1 HIKGTMRNEIPA
13 FDIPPFN
20 GERYEDLVPDTLD
33 IVERA
38 NLMVRALSTPCNAL
52 DVYYQRDFLPFL
64 YCVKYF
70 EALPLLR
77 TASGNNQNEFIDR
90 EWMEK
95 ILGSLGPDGLSY
107 FGSHD
112 PVEQKEYDTGWTPS
126 ILWPDGTIS
135 AGKGRKIHFFA

>member
-1 HIKGTMRNEIPA
+1 MAGSILSFAKEKETSAKQKLVHTSGTMRAEIPA
-13 FDIPPFN
+13 FEIPPYK
-20 GERYEDLVPDTLD
+20 GERYEDQVPDTLD
-33 IVERA
+33 IAERA

-52 DVYYQRDFLPFL
+52 DVYYQKDFLPFL

-77 TASGNNQNEFIDR
+77 TATGNQQNQFIDR

-107 FGSHD
+107 FRCQD
-112 PVEQKEYDTGWTPS
+112 PAQQTQYE
-126 ILWPDGTIS
+126 I
-135 AGKGRKIHFFA
+135 